1 MDLREDIN
9 RIKQMMGV
17 ISEDEMNPSYNF
29 NKTVYFPENK
39 VIVGAYMI
47 TGEDEKNIE
56 VLNLKEI
63 ADEKI
68 YMDNAISY
76 SITVNKVNLPKSQVK
91 VVGEVDGRDGFY
103 YIEIPYWLFKKL
115 DGQLDVKRIEGK
127 KRLSISYAQS
137 RNDAYMK
144 KLIDPDVVK
153 YISITNPDKSGM
165 DRLMYDIIRYKSKQ

>member
-1 MDLREDIN
+1 
-9 RIKQMMGV
+9 MMGV

-91 VVGEVDGRDGFY
+91 VVGEVDGRC
-103 YIEIPYWLFKKL
+103 
-115 DGQLDVKRIEGK
+115 
-127 KRLSISYAQS
+127 IS
-137 RNDAYMK
+137 
-144 KLIDPDVVK
+144 
-153 YISITNPDKSGM
+153 
-165 DRLMYDIIRYKSKQ
+165 